1 MILDHEVKNGIPFPI
16 IYKFKWGTII
26 PLFFNLDCEQ
36 RLKDNVAHRPGRSK
50 QASLTPLL
58 DPWPTLWW
66 PRLADVKA

>member
-1 MILDHEVKNGIPFPI
+1 MKLKTVYHFPS
-16 IYKFKWGTII
+16 FTSLSGA
-26 PLFFNLDCEQ
+26 PSFHFFFLNLDCEQ